1 MMSDCNDV
9 IKVYYDNNILFD
21 TMTKYIIM
29 REFSEKIKV

>member
-9 IKVYYDNNILFD
+9 IKVYYDNSILFD

-29 REFSEKIKV
+29 QDFFVTK